1 MSDQFLAR
9 IAELEGRVEYLTNK
23 LYLAEQGIEQLL
35 KELEL
40 KKDPVNLD
48 PLL

>member
-35 KELEL
+35 KEL